1 VNLAVSN
8 IAWDPSQDDEIA
20 ELLRREGVG
29 GVEIAPTKWRERPLD
44 ASSADAVS
52 YRRGW
57 EDRGLPIVS
66 IQSLLFGRPDLRLFG
81 DARAR
86 ADMLG
91 YLRRIIEMSAWLG
104 ARSLVFGSPKNRLR
118 GSLSMADALE
128 IAAGFFRVI
137 GEHARDHG
145 VIFCIEANPPAY
157 GCDFITTTQEAVDLC
172 LVVNHPAIRLNADL
186 GGITMS
192 NEDVRPTLRAAASFV
207 GHFHASEPNLAELG
221 AAADHG
227 AAAEALEAIGY
238 SGWVSIEMRPAGGA
252 DDDKN
257 IAAVGRAVRR
267 AKEAYG
273 RVV

>member
-8 IAWDPSQDDEIA
+8 IAWDPVQDDEIA

-29 GVEIAPTKWRERPLD
+29 GVEIAPTKWRERPLE
-44 ASSADAVS
+44 SSRADALS
-52 YRRGW
+52 YRRAW

-66 IQSLLFGRPDLRLFG
+66 MQSLLFGRPDLQLFG
-81 DARAR
+81 DAGSR
-86 ADMLG
+86 ADMLD
-91 YLRRIIEMSAWLG
+91 YLRRIIELGSRLG
-104 ARSLVFGSPKNRLR
+104 ARALVFGSPKNRLR
-118 GSLSMADALE
+118 ASLPMAAALE

-137 GEHARDHG
+137 GEHARDHS
-145 VIFCIEANPPAY
+145 VVFCIEANPPAY

-227 AAAEALEAIGY
+227 AAADALEAIGY
-238 SGWVSIEMRPAGGA
+238 SGWVSIEMRAAGDV
-252 DDDKN
+252 DDNKN
-257 IAAVGRAVRR
+257 VAAVGRAVRR
-267 AKEAYG
+267 AKQAYG

>member
-52 YRRGW
+52 YRRAW

-66 IQSLLFGRPDLRLFG
+66 IQSLLFGRPDLQLFG
-81 DARAR
+81 DVGSR
-86 ADMLG
+86 ADMLD

-118 GSLSMADALE
+118 GSLPMADALE

-192 NEDVRPTLRAAASFV
+192 NEDVRPTLRSAASFV

>member
-1 VNLAVSN
+1 MNLAVSN

-29 GVEIAPTKWRERPLD
+29 GVEIAPTKWRERPLE
-44 ASSADAVS
+44 APSADAVL
-52 YRRGW
+52 YRRAW

-66 IQSLLFGRPDLRLFG
+66 IQSLLFGRPDLQLFG
-81 DARAR
+81 DARSR
-86 ADMLG
+86 ADMLD
-91 YLRRIIEMSAWLG
+91 YLRRVIEMSAWLD
-104 ARSLVFGSPKNRLR
+104 ARAVVFGSPKNRLR
-118 GSLSMADALE
+118 GSLSMVAALD
-128 IAAGFFRVI
+128 IAADFFRAI
-137 GEHARDHG
+137 GDHARDHG
-145 VIFCIEANPPAY
+145 VMFCIEANPPAY

-192 NEDVRPTLRAAASFV
+192 NEDVRPTLRAAASFL

-227 AAAEALEAIGY
+227 AAAAGLEAIGY
-238 SGWVSIEMRPAGGA
+238 SGWVSIEMRSAGAAG
-252 DDDKN
+252 DNKN

>member
-1 VNLAVSN
+1 VKLAVSN

-29 GVEIAPTKWRERPLD
+29 GVEIAPTKWRERPLES
-44 ASSADAVS
+44 SSADAMS
-52 YRRGW
+52 YRRAW

-66 IQSLLFGRPDLRLFG
+66 IQSLLFGRPDLQLFG
-81 DARAR
+81 GAGSR
-86 ADMLG
+86 ADMLD
-91 YLRRIIEMSAWLG
+91 YLRGIIELGAALG
-104 ARSLVFGSPKNRLR
+104 ARALVFGSPKNRIR
-118 GSLSMADALE
+118 GALPMADALE
-128 IAAGFFRVI
+128 ISGDFFRVI
-137 GEHARDHG
+137 GEHARDHA
-145 VIFCIEANPPAY
+145 VVFCVEANPPAY

-192 NEDVRPTLRAAASFV
+192 NEDVRSTLRAAESFV

-221 AAADHG
+221 AAADH
-227 AAAEALEAIGY
+227 AAAADALKAVRY
-238 SGWVSIEMRPAGGA
+238 SGWVSIEMRAAGRAG
-252 DDDKN
+252 DKTN